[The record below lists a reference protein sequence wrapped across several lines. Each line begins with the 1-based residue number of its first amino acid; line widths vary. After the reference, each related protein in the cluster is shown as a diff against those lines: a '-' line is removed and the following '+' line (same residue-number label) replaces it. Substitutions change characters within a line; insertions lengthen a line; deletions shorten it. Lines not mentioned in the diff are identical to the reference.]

1 MTKIKLSALACAILV
16 GGGQLVAEDS
26 NNIIDLENDQIVNIN
41 NETKMIDGIVQDII
55 INVDDNGELISGALA
70 FDFAN
75 ISIKNNSNAIFYK
88 DPYIDHSYLHI
99 INNSTAVFNDA
110 LDYTLKIRYGDS
122 SWPVIEQDNDFS
134 GGSLWLDNSTLDIQ
148 GEAEFLDIDALIN
161 HGSTAT
167 IDNLNDT
174 GSNIYVVNNSNLEI
188 NNKAEFD
195 EGTHLIVKNNSNAK
209 IDNLN
214 ADYGSK
220 IYVVNNSELEIDENA
235 KFHNETHLIIED
247 NSNTTIDN
255 LTGYNSKVY
264 VVNGSELEINKNAEF
279 YYDGTYLTI
288 KDDSNATING
298 ALTVKDSGTIEF
310 VDGEFVVNDGG
321 TKIDKSN
328 LDVSGKAD
336 FYNSDTEL
344 NNSSNANFK
353 DKLTLIDSAMLLK
366 NSSSLNVGGVAD
378 FEDSALVVQ
387 NGSKV
392 LFGNNFTM
400 KNGRAEKSIII
411 LDNGSE
417 INIKGDFE
425 NHGIIYYGAS
435 ADNASKITVEGKATL
450 MGTTEIG
457 IYATSGDI
465 SNLNQVVFLESKEEI
480 ENQATNEN
488 IYAMYFDPDN
498 EEANEEGLVK
508 YDQNIIDAVL
518 NLSEDS
524 KKLLAQIS
532 MSDDMKNKPINEKID
547 FITESA
553 QTAGVNLTAQD
564 LDIITSLFTIEDA
577 KGNGIIATE
586 VIKLAAQAA
595 QGNQEAAQ
603 TISKTIS
610 KTVQSIQK
618 NSQDSITATS
628 NLINTFNLATK
639 NEVGKRIS
647 NVTTRSNVSQL
658 ANFIESLEGQKFAD
672 ASSGVLLSMM
682 ADEMAAYQNSFY
694 LNALGAKGDFKDGT
708 NPKIYGAILG
718 YDRMIDDLLIGGY
731 FSYTNSQTENIELDS
746 NIYELGLYSR
756 YFLDNNEFDFNIAG
770 GYGKNDLS
778 YTQNIFGGIN
788 KILQSNFN
796 SSYIALGLDYGYRFA
811 INDNASIK
819 PYIGADYLY
828 SKTQNYTLKD
838 QTGADFQK
846 VQSNTVK
853 NLKAN
858 LGLEMVKNFDEISI
872 YADAKIKRDLINDEG
887 FTRSSFAGSSAGF
900 NIKGD
905 DKKHTNFAIDTG
917 IVYNATKN
925 LSINL
930 NLGADVNS
938 DDKIY
943 STSFGAAYKF

>member
-1 MTKIKLSALACAILV
+1 MCDSCW
-16 GGGQLVAEDS
+16 GGQQLVAEDS
-26 NNIIDLENDQIVNIN
+26 NNTIDLGNYSYYQPVDIN
-41 NETKMIDGIVQDII
+41 QETKTITGDATDAS
-55 INVDDNGELISGALA
+55 INVDNNGELISGVPIFVGA
-70 FDFAN
+70 DIN
-75 ISIKNNSNAIFYK
+75 IKNNSNATFENEV
-88 DPYIDHSYLHI
+88 YIENPNFHI
-99 INNSTAVFNDA
+99 NDSTAVFNEK
-110 LDYTLKIRYGDS
+110 LEIRDS
-122 SWPVIEQDNDFS
+122 VDLWPVIEKDNDFS
-134 GGSLWLDNSTLDIQ
+134 GGNLSLYNSTLDIE
-148 GEAEFLDIDALIN
+148 GEAIFYFIDALIN
-161 HGSTAT
+161 DGSTAT
-167 IDNLNDT
+167 IDDLLDF
-174 GSNIYVVNNSNLEI
+174 E
-188 NNKAEFD
+188 
-195 EGTHLIVKNNSNAK
+195 
-209 IDNLN
+209 
-214 ADYGSK
+214 SK
-220 IYVVNNSELEIDENA
+220 IYVVNDS
-235 KFHNETHLIIED
+235 T
-247 NSNTTIDN
+247 
-255 LTGYNSKVY
+255 
-264 VVNGSELEINKNAEF
+264 LEINKNAF
-279 YYDGTYLTI
+279 FDIGTHLVV
-288 KDDSNATING
+288 KDDSNTTING
-298 ALTVKDSGTIEF
+298 TLSVTDSGTIEF
-310 VDGEFVVNDGG
+310 INGEFVVNDGG
-321 TKIDKSN
+321 IKIDKSN
-328 LDVSGKAD
+328 LNVEGEVD
-336 FYNSDTEL
+336 FANSDTEL
-344 NNSSNANFK
+344 NNSSIANFK
-353 DKLTLIDSAMLLK
+353 DKLTLFDSAMLLK
-366 NSSSLNVGGVAD
+366 NGSSLSVGGVAD
-378 FEDSALVVQ
+378 FTDSALVVQ

-392 LFGNNFTM
+392 MFNDSFTM
-400 KNGRAEKSIII
+400 KNEYEKSIII

-417 INIKGDFE
+417 INVKGDFE
-425 NHGIIYYGAS
+425 NHGVIYYGAS
-435 ADNASKITVEGKATL
+435 ADNAPKITVEGKTTL

-465 SNLNQVVFLESKEEI
+465 SNLNQAVFLESKGAI
-480 ENQATNEN
+480 ENQATDEN

-498 EEANEEGLVK
+498 EDANEEGLVK
-508 YDQNIIDAVL
+508 YDQNIIDATL
-518 NLSEDS
+518 NLSEDG
-524 KKLLAQIS
+524 KKLLVQIL
-532 MSDDMKNKPINEKID
+532 MSDDMKNKLINEKID
-547 FITESA
+547 FIAKST
-553 QTAGVNLTAQD
+553 QTAGINLTAQD

-577 KGNGIIATE
+577 KGNGVIATE
-586 VIKLAAQAA
+586 GIKLAEQAK

-603 TISKTIS
+603 IISKTA
-610 KTVQSIQK
+610 QSIQQ
-618 NSQDSITATS
+618 NSQDSINATS

-647 NVTTRSNVSQL
+647 NVTTRSNASQL

-746 NIYELGLYSR
+746 DIYELGLYSR
-756 YFLDNNEFDFNIAG
+756 YFLDNNEFGFNIAG

-778 YTQNIFGGIN
+778 YTQNIFGIN

-838 QTGADFQK
+838 ETGKDFQE

-900 NIKGD
+900 NIKGN

>member
-16 GGGQLVAEDS
+16 GGGQQLVAEDS
-26 NNIIDLENDQIVNIN
+26 NNTIDLGNYSYYQPVDIN
-41 NETKMIDGIVQDII
+41 QETKTITGDATDAS
-55 INVDDNGELISGALA
+55 INVENNGELISEVLNFVDAKI
-70 FDFAN
+70 N
-75 ISIKNNSNAIFYK
+75 IKNNSNAIFESEASEV
-88 DPYIDHSYLHI
+88 YIEHPYLHI
-99 INNSTAVFNDA
+99 INNSTAVFNEK
-110 LDYTLKIRYGDS
+110 LEIRGDS
-122 SWPVIEQDNDFS
+122 FPVIEQDNDFS
-134 GGSLWLDNSTLDIQ
+134 GGALSLDINS
-148 GEAEFLDIDALIN
+148 ALDIKGSATFIEIDALIN
-161 HGSTAT
+161 NGSTAT
-167 IDNLNDT
+167 IDNL
-174 GSNIYVVNNSNLEI
+174 
-188 NNKAEFD
+188 
-195 EGTHLIVKNNSNAK
+195 
-209 IDNLN
+209 DN
-214 ADYGSK
+214 YGSK
-220 IYVVNNSELEIDENA
+220 IYVVND
-235 KFHNETHLIIED
+235 
-247 NSNTTIDN
+247 
-255 LTGYNSKVY
+255 SK
-264 VVNGSELEINKNAEF
+264 LEINKDALFET
-279 YYDGTYLTI
+279 GAHLI
-288 KDDSNATING
+288 VKDDSNTTING
-298 ALTVKDSGTIEF
+298 ALTVVNSGTIEF
-310 VDGEFVVNDGG
+310 INGEFVVNDGG
-321 TKIDKSN
+321 IKIDKSN
-328 LDVSGKAD
+328 LDVEGEVY
-336 FYNSDTEL
+336 FGNSDTEL
-344 NNSSNANFK
+344 NNSSIANFK
-353 DKLTLIDSAMLLK
+353 DKLTLFDSAMLLK
-366 NSSSLNVGGVAD
+366 NSSRLEVGGVAD

-392 LFGNNFTM
+392 MFGNNFTM
-400 KNGRAEKSIII
+400 KNNENGTEKSIII

-417 INIKGDFE
+417 INVKGDFE
-425 NHGIIYYGAS
+425 NHGVIYYGAS
-435 ADNASKITVEGKATL
+435 ADNAPKITVEGKATL

-465 SNLNQVVFLESKEEI
+465 SNLTQAVFLESKGAI
-480 ENQATNEN
+480 ENQATDEN

-498 EEANEEGLVK
+498 EDANAEGLVK
-508 YDQNIIDAVL
+508 YDQNIIDATL
-518 NLSEDS
+518 NLSEDG
-524 KKLLAQIS
+524 KKLLVQIL
-532 MSDDMKNKPINEKID
+532 MSDDMKNKLINEKID
-547 FITESA
+547 FIAKST
-553 QTAGVNLTAQD
+553 QTAGINLTAQD

-577 KGNGIIATE
+577 KGNGAVATE
-586 VIKLAAQAA
+586 VIKLAEQAK

-603 TISKTIS
+603 IISKTA
-610 KTVQSIQK
+610 QSIQK

-647 NVTTRSNVSQL
+647 NVTTRSNASQL

-746 NIYELGLYSR
+746 DIYELGIYSR

-778 YTQNIFGGIN
+778 YTQNIFGIN

-838 QTGADFQK
+838 ETGADFQE

-900 NIKGD
+900 NIKGN

-917 IVYNATKN
+917 IAYNATKN

>member
-1 MTKIKLSALACAILV
+1 MRFLL
-16 GGGQLVAEDS
+16 GGGQQLVAEDLS
-26 NNIIDLENDQIVNIN
+26 NIIDLENYYGQSIDIN
-41 NETKMIDGIVQDII
+41 QETKTITGDVTDAI
-55 INVDDNGELISGALA
+55 INVDNNGELISKVSSFFGKTYI
-70 FDFAN
+70 N
-75 ISIKNNSNAIFYK
+75 IKNDSNATFTNTNEVYNEV
-88 DPYIDHSYLHI
+88 YIENPNFHI
-99 INNSTAVFNDA
+99 NDSTAVFNESLLIVD
-110 LDYTLKIRYGDS
+110 DS
-122 SWPVIEQDNDFS
+122 DFTQPVIEKDNDFS
-134 GGSLWLDNSTLDIQ
+134 GGGLSLDNSTLNIKK
-148 GEAEFLDIDALIN
+148 EAEFLYIDVLIN

-167 IDNLNDT
+167 ID
-174 GSNIYVVNNSNLEI
+174 E
-188 NNKAEFD
+188 
-195 EGTHLIVKNNSNAK
+195 LIGY
-209 IDNLN
+209 D
-214 ADYGSK
+214 SK
-220 IYVVNNSELEIDENA
+220 IYVVNDSKLEINKDAEFDYESKIYVVNDSKLEINNA
-235 KFHNETHLIIED
+235 AFNIETHLIVKD
-247 NSNTTIDN
+247 N
-255 LTGYNSKVY
+255 
-264 VVNGSELEINKNAEF
+264 
-279 YYDGTYLTI
+279 
-288 KDDSNATING
+288 SNATING
-298 ALTVKDSGTIEF
+298 ALTVNRSDTI
-310 VDGEFVVNDGG
+310 
-321 TKIDKSN
+321 KIDKSN
-328 LDVSGKAD
+328 
-336 FYNSDTEL
+336 
-344 NNSSNANFK
+344 
-353 DKLTLIDSAMLLK
+353 
-366 NSSSLNVGGVAD
+366 LNVGGVAD
-378 FEDSALVVQ
+378 FTDSALVVQ

-392 LFGNNFTM
+392 LFLNNFTM
-400 KNGRAEKSIII
+400 RNGSRAKKSIII

-425 NHGIIYYGAS
+425 NHGVIYYGAS
-435 ADNASKITVEGKATL
+435 ADNAPKITVDGKATL

-457 IYATSGDI
+457 VYATSGDI
-465 SNLNQVVFLESKEEI
+465 SNLNQAVFLESKEAI
-480 ENQATNEN
+480 ENKATNDN

-498 EEANEEGLVK
+498 EDANEEGLVK

-553 QTAGVNLTAQD
+553 QTADVNLTAQD

-577 KGNGIIATE
+577 KGNGLLATE

-603 TISKTIS
+603 IISKTA
-610 KTVQSIQK
+610 QSIQQ

-746 NIYELGLYSR
+746 DIYELGLYSR

-778 YTQNIFGGIN
+778 YTQNIFGIN

-838 QTGADFQK
+838 ETGVDFQK

-900 NIKGD
+900 NIKGN

-917 IVYNATKN
+917 IAYNATKN

>member
-1 MTKIKLSALACAILV
+1 MCDSCW
-16 GGGQLVAEDS
+16 GGQQLVAEDL
-26 NNIIDLENDQIVNIN
+26 NGIPVIDLEFSRYTGYLQSVDIN
-41 NETKMIDGIVQDII
+41 NEKII
-55 INVDDNGELISGALA
+55 ITGTHTDANINVDNNGELRSWVST
-70 FDFAN
+70 FQFAD
-75 ISIKNNSNAIFYK
+75 ISIKNNSNAIFYR
-88 DPYIDHSYLHI
+88 DSLISWSYLHI
-99 INNSTAVFNDA
+99 IHNSTAVFNN
-110 LDYTLKIRYGDS
+110 TLTIELGDS

-134 GGSLWLDNSTLDIQ
+134 GGSLWLDNSTLDIK
-148 GEAEFLDIDALIN
+148 GEAEFYYTDALIN
-161 HGSTAT
+161 HGST
-167 IDNLNDT
+167 
-174 GSNIYVVNNSNLEI
+174 V
-188 NNKAEFD
+188 
-195 EGTHLIVKNNSNAK
+195 K
-209 IDNLN
+209 IDNLD
-214 ADYGSK
+214 DYGSK
-220 IYVVNNSELEIDENA
+220 IYVVND
-235 KFHNETHLIIED
+235 
-247 NSNTTIDN
+247 
-255 LTGYNSKVY
+255 SK
-264 VVNGSELEINKNAEF
+264 LEINNNADF
-279 YYDGTYLTI
+279 YNGTHLVV

-298 ALTVKDSGTIEF
+298 VLSVKDSGTIEF
-310 VDGEFVVNDGG
+310 VNGEFVVNDGG

-328 LDVSGKAD
+328 LNVEGEAN

-353 DKLTLIDSAMLLK
+353 DKLTLLDSAMLLK
-366 NSSSLNVGGVAD
+366 NGSSLSVGGVAD
-378 FEDSALVVQ
+378 FENSALVVQ

-392 LFGNNFTM
+392 LFNDKFTM
-400 KNGRAEKSIII
+400 KNGVEKSIII
-411 LDNGSE
+411 LDNGSA
-417 INIKGDFE
+417 INVEGDFE
-425 NHGIIYYGAS
+425 NHGVIYYGAS
-435 ADNASKITVEGKATL
+435 ADSAPKITVEGKTTL
-450 MGTTEIG
+450 IGTTEIG
-457 IYATSGDI
+457 IYATSG
-465 SNLNQVVFLESKEEI
+465 LNQAVFLESKGEI
-480 ENQATNEN
+480 ENQATDEN

-498 EEANEEGLVK
+498 EDANEEGLVK
-508 YDQNIIDAVL
+508 YDQNIIDATL

-524 KKLLAQIS
+524 KKLLVQIS
-532 MSDDMKNKPINEKID
+532 MSDDMKNKLINEKID
-547 FITESA
+547 FVTKSA
-553 QTAGVNLTAQD
+553 QTAGVNLTDQD
-564 LDIITSLFTIEDA
+564 LDIITSLFAMEDA
-577 KGNGIIATE
+577 KGNGAIATE
-586 VIKLAAQAA
+586 GMKLAVQAT

-603 TISKTIS
+603 IISKTA
-610 KTVQSIQK
+610 QSIQK
-618 NSQDSITATS
+618 NSQDSINATS

-647 NVTTRSNVSQL
+647 NVTTRSNASQL

-672 ASSGVLLSMM
+672 VSNGVLLSMM

-731 FSYTNSQTENIELDS
+731 FSYTNSETENIELDS
-746 NIYELGLYSR
+746 DIYELGLYSR
-756 YFLDNNEFDFNIAG
+756 YFLDNNEFSFNIAG

-778 YTQNIFGGIN
+778 YTQNIFGTN
-788 KILQSNFN
+788 KILQSNFD

-811 INDNASIK
+811 INDNANIK

-838 QTGADFQK
+838 ETGADFQE

-853 NLKAN
+853 NLKAK

-887 FTRSSFAGSSAGF
+887 ITRSSFAGSSAGF
-900 NIKGD
+900 NIKGN

>member
-1 MTKIKLSALACAILV
+1 MVKIKLSALACAILV
-16 GGGQLVAEDS
+16 GGGQLVAEDV
-26 NNIIDLENDQIVNIN
+26 NDIDLGNYSYYQPVDIN
-41 NETKMIDGIVQDII
+41 QETKTIIGDATDVI
-55 INVDDNGELISGALA
+55 INVDNNGELISRVPIFVGAGI
-70 FDFAN
+70 N
-75 ISIKNNSNAIFYK
+75 ITNNSNAIFESEVSEV
-88 DPYIDHSYLHI
+88 YIEHPYLHI
-99 INNSTAVFNDA
+99 INNSTAVFNEN
-110 LDYTLKIRYGDS
+110 LEIRGDS
-122 SWPVIEQDNDFS
+122 SPVIEQDNDFR
-134 GGSLWLDNSTLDIQ
+134 GGSLSLDNNSTLDIK
-148 GEAEFLDIDALIN
+148 GEAEFILTDALIN
-161 HGSTAT
+161 HGSTA
-167 IDNLNDT
+167 
-174 GSNIYVVNNSNLEI
+174 
-188 NNKAEFD
+188 
-195 EGTHLIVKNNSNAK
+195 K
-209 IDNLN
+209 IDNLV
-214 ADYGSK
+214 DYGSK
-220 IYVVNNSELEIDENA
+220 IYVVND
-235 KFHNETHLIIED
+235 
-247 NSNTTIDN
+247 
-255 LTGYNSKVY
+255 SK
-264 VVNGSELEINKNAEF
+264 LEINKNAEF
-279 YYDGTYLTI
+279 YDGTHLI
-288 KDDSNATING
+288 VKDDSNATING
-298 ALTVKDSGTIEF
+298 ALAVYNSGTIEF

-321 TKIDKSN
+321 IKIAQSN
-328 LDVSGKAD
+328 LNVEGEAT
-336 FYNSDTEL
+336 FGNSDTEL
-344 NNSSNANFK
+344 NNSSIANFK

-366 NSSSLNVGGVAD
+366 NGSTLDVGGVAD

-392 LFGNNFTM
+392 VFGNNFTM
-400 KNGRAEKSIII
+400 KNGEVEKSIII

-425 NHGIIYYGAS
+425 NHGVIYYGAS
-435 ADNASKITVEGKATL
+435 ADSAPKITVEGKTTL
-450 MGTTEIG
+450 KDTTEIG

-465 SNLNQVVFLESKEEI
+465 SNLTQAVFLESKGAI
-480 ENQATNEN
+480 ENKVADEN

-498 EEANEEGLVK
+498 EDANEEGLVK
-508 YDQNIIDAVL
+508 YDQNIIDAAL
-518 NLSEDS
+518 KLSKDG
-524 KKLLAQIS
+524 KKLLVQIL
-532 MSDDMKNKPINEKID
+532 MSDDIKNKLINEKID
-547 FITESA
+547 FIAKST

-577 KGNGIIATE
+577 KGNGLVATE
-586 VIKLAAQAA
+586 GTKLAAQAS

-603 TISKTIS
+603 IISKTA
-610 KTVQSIQK
+610 QSIQK
-618 NSQDSITATS
+618 NSQDSINATS

-647 NVTTRSNVSQL
+647 NVTTRSNASQL

-672 ASSGVLLSMM
+672 ASNGVLLSMM

-731 FSYTNSQTENIELDS
+731 FSYTNSETENIELDS
-746 NIYELGLYSR
+746 DIYELGLYSR
-756 YFLDNNEFDFNIAG
+756 YFLDNNEFSFNIAG

-778 YTQNIFGGIN
+778 YTQNIFGIN

-811 INDNASIK
+811 INDNANIK

-838 QTGADFQK
+838 ETGADFQNM
-846 VQSNTVK
+846 QSNTVK

-858 LGLEMVKNFDEISI
+858 LGLEMVKSFDEISI

-887 FTRSSFAGSSAGF
+887 ITRSSFAGSSAGF
-900 NIKGD
+900 NIKGN

>member
-1 MTKIKLSALACAILV
+1 MRFLL
-16 GGGQLVAEDS
+16 GGQQLVAEDL
-26 NNIIDLENDQIVNIN
+26 NGIPVIDLEFSRYTGYLQSVDIN
-41 NETKMIDGIVQDII
+41 NEKII
-55 INVDDNGELISGALA
+55 ITGTHTDANINVDNNGELRSWVST
-70 FDFAN
+70 FQFAD
-75 ISIKNNSNAIFYK
+75 ISIKNNSNAIFYR
-88 DPYIDHSYLHI
+88 DSLISWSYLHI
-99 INNSTAVFNDA
+99 IHNSTAVFNN
-110 LDYTLKIRYGDS
+110 TLTIELGDS

-134 GGSLWLDNSTLDIQ
+134 GGSLWLDNSTLDIK
-148 GEAEFLDIDALIN
+148 GEAEFYYTDALIN
-161 HGSTAT
+161 HGST
-167 IDNLNDT
+167 
-174 GSNIYVVNNSNLEI
+174 V
-188 NNKAEFD
+188 
-195 EGTHLIVKNNSNAK
+195 K
-209 IDNLN
+209 IDNLD
-214 ADYGSK
+214 DYGSK
-220 IYVVNNSELEIDENA
+220 IYVVND
-235 KFHNETHLIIED
+235 
-247 NSNTTIDN
+247 
-255 LTGYNSKVY
+255 SK
-264 VVNGSELEINKNAEF
+264 LEINNNADF
-279 YYDGTYLTI
+279 YNGTHLVV

-298 ALTVKDSGTIEF
+298 VLSVKDSGTIEF
-310 VDGEFVVNDGG
+310 VNGEFVVNDGG

-328 LDVSGKAD
+328 LNVEGEAN

-353 DKLTLIDSAMLLK
+353 DKLTLLDSAMLLK
-366 NSSSLNVGGVAD
+366 NGSSLSVGGVAD
-378 FEDSALVVQ
+378 FENSALVVQ

-392 LFGNNFTM
+392 LFNDKFTM
-400 KNGRAEKSIII
+400 KNGVEKSIII
-411 LDNGSE
+411 LDNGSA
-417 INIKGDFE
+417 INVEGDFE
-425 NHGIIYYGAS
+425 NHGVIYYGAS
-435 ADNASKITVEGKATL
+435 ADSAPKITVEGKTTL
-450 MGTTEIG
+450 IGTTEIG
-457 IYATSGDI
+457 IYATSG
-465 SNLNQVVFLESKEEI
+465 LNQAVFLESKGEI
-480 ENQATNEN
+480 ENQATDEN

-498 EEANEEGLVK
+498 EDANEEGLVK
-508 YDQNIIDAVL
+508 YDQNIIDATL

-524 KKLLAQIS
+524 KKLLVQIS
-532 MSDDMKNKPINEKID
+532 MSDDMKNKLINEKID
-547 FITESA
+547 FVTKSA
-553 QTAGVNLTAQD
+553 QTAGVNLTDQD
-564 LDIITSLFTIEDA
+564 LDIITSLFAMEDA
-577 KGNGIIATE
+577 KGNGAIATE
-586 VIKLAAQAA
+586 GMKLAVQAT

-603 TISKTIS
+603 IISKTA
-610 KTVQSIQK
+610 QSIQK
-618 NSQDSITATS
+618 NSQDSINATS

-647 NVTTRSNVSQL
+647 NVTTRSNASQL

-672 ASSGVLLSMM
+672 VSNGVLLSMM

-731 FSYTNSQTENIELDS
+731 FSYTNSETENIELDS
-746 NIYELGLYSR
+746 DIYELGLYSR
-756 YFLDNNEFDFNIAG
+756 YFLDNNEFSFNIAG

-778 YTQNIFGGIN
+778 YTQNIFGTN
-788 KILQSNFN
+788 KILQSNFD

-811 INDNASIK
+811 INDNANIK

-838 QTGADFQK
+838 ETGADFQE

-853 NLKAN
+853 NLKAK

-887 FTRSSFAGSSAGF
+887 ITRSSFAGSSAGF
-900 NIKGD
+900 NIKGN

>member
-1 MTKIKLSALACAILV
+1 MCDSCW
-16 GGGQLVAEDS
+16 GGQLVAEDL
-26 NNIIDLENDQIVNIN
+26 NDIINLENYLYTGYSVDINEDTKTITGASTDASIRVNN
-41 NETKMIDGIVQDII
+41 
-55 INVDDNGELISGALA
+55 NGELISEVPIFVGA
-70 FDFAN
+70 D
-75 ISIKNNSNAIFYK
+75 ISIKNNSNATFENEV
-88 DPYIDHSYLHI
+88 YIENPNFHI
-99 INNSTAVFNDA
+99 NDSTAVFNEK
-110 LDYTLKIRYGDS
+110 LEIRDS
-122 SWPVIEQDNDFS
+122 VDLWPVIEKDNDFS
-134 GGSLWLDNSTLDIQ
+134 GGNLSLYNSTLDIE
-148 GEAEFLDIDALIN
+148 GEAIFYFIDALIN
-161 HGSTAT
+161 DGSTAT
-167 IDNLNDT
+167 IDDLLDF
-174 GSNIYVVNNSNLEI
+174 E
-188 NNKAEFD
+188 
-195 EGTHLIVKNNSNAK
+195 
-209 IDNLN
+209 
-214 ADYGSK
+214 SK
-220 IYVVNNSELEIDENA
+220 IYVVNDS
-235 KFHNETHLIIED
+235 T
-247 NSNTTIDN
+247 
-255 LTGYNSKVY
+255 
-264 VVNGSELEINKNAEF
+264 LEINKNAF
-279 YYDGTYLTI
+279 FDIGTHLVV

-298 ALTVKDSGTIEF
+298 ALSVTNSGTIEF
-310 VDGEFVVNDGG
+310 INGEFVVNDGG
-321 TKIDKSN
+321 IKIDKSN
-328 LDVSGKAD
+328 LDVVGEAN
-336 FYNSDTEL
+336 FNNSDTEL
-344 NNSSNANFK
+344 NNSSIVNFK
-353 DKLTLIDSAMLLK
+353 DKLNLFDSAMLLK
-366 NSSSLNVGGVAD
+366 NGSTLDVGGVAD

-392 LFGNNFTM
+392 LFNDKFTM
-400 KNGRAEKSIII
+400 KNGVEKSVII
-411 LDNGSE
+411 LDNGSA
-417 INIKGDFE
+417 INVKGDFE
-425 NHGIIYYGAS
+425 NHGVIYYGAS
-435 ADNASKITVEGKATL
+435 ADNAPKITVEGKATL

-457 IYATSGDI
+457 VYATSGDI
-465 SNLNQVVFLESKEEI
+465 SNLNQAVFLESKEEI
-480 ENQATNEN
+480 ENQATDEN

-498 EEANEEGLVK
+498 QDANEEGLVK
-508 YDQNIIDAVL
+508 YDQNIIDATL

-524 KKLLAQIS
+524 KKLLVQIL
-532 MSDDMKNKPINEKID
+532 MSDDMKNKLINEKID
-547 FITESA
+547 FITKST
-553 QTAGVNLTAQD
+553 QTAGINLTAQD

-577 KGNGIIATE
+577 KGNGVIATE
-586 VIKLAAQAA
+586 GIKLAAQAS

-603 TISKTIS
+603 IISKTA
-610 KTVQSIQK
+610 QSIQK
-618 NSQDSITATS
+618 NSQDSINATS

-639 NEVGKRIS
+639 NEVGKRIT
-647 NVTTRSNVSQL
+647 NVTTRSNASQL

-756 YFLDNNEFDFNIAG
+756 YFLDNNEFGFNIAG

-778 YTQNIFGGIN
+778 YTQNIFGIN

-838 QTGADFQK
+838 ETGADFQE

-900 NIKGD
+900 NIKGN

>member
-16 GGGQLVAEDS
+16 GGQQLVAEDLP
-26 NNIIDLENDQIVNIN
+26 IIDLRGSVWHHSVDINKETKIITGNPWESSINVDNNGKLISRVLEFRGPTDININ
-41 NETKMIDGIVQDII
+41 NSK
-55 INVDDNGELISGALA
+55 
-70 FDFAN
+70 
-75 ISIKNNSNAIFYK
+75 AIFENGIAIRN
-88 DPYIDHSYLHI
+88 PHLHI
-99 INNSTAVFNDA
+99 INNSTVDFNE
-110 LDYTLKIRYGDS
+110 TLKIWDGDGL
-122 SWPVIEQDNDFS
+122 WPVIEKDNDFS
-134 GGSLWLDNSTLDIQ
+134 GGNLSLNNSTLDIKK
-148 GEAEFLDIDALIN
+148 EAEFDRIDVLIN
-161 HGSTAT
+161 GSTAK
-167 IDNLNDT
+167 IDNLRGYD
-174 GSNIYVVNNSNLEI
+174 SKIYVVNDSELKI
-188 NNKAEFD
+188 NKDASFGN
-195 EGTHLIVKNNSNAK
+195 GTHLIVK
-209 IDNLN
+209 D
-214 ADYGSK
+214 D
-220 IYVVNNSELEIDENA
+220 
-235 KFHNETHLIIED
+235 
-247 NSNTTIDN
+247 SNTTINGN
-255 LTGYNSKVY
+255 LAV
-264 VVNGSELEINKNAEF
+264 L
-279 YYDGTYLTI
+279 
-288 KDDSNATING
+288 
-298 ALTVKDSGTIEF
+298 DSGTIEF
-310 VDGEFVVNDGG
+310 VNGEYVVNNGG
-321 TKIDKSN
+321 IKIDKSN
-328 LDVSGKAD
+328 LNVEGEAN
-336 FYNSDTEL
+336 FINSDTEL
-344 NNSSNANFK
+344 NNSSNANFT
-353 DKLTLIDSAMLLK
+353 DKLALFDSAMLLK

-392 LFGNNFTM
+392 MFGNNFTM
-400 KNGRAEKSIII
+400 KNGEAEKSIII

-425 NHGIIYYGAS
+425 NHGVIYYGAS
-435 ADNASKITVEGKATL
+435 ADSAPKITVEGKTTL
-450 MGTTEIG
+450 KDTTEIG

-465 SNLNQVVFLESKEEI
+465 SNLNQAVFLESKEAI
-480 ENQATNEN
+480 ENEATDEN

-498 EEANEEGLVK
+498 EDANEEGLVK

-518 NLSEDS
+518 NLSKDG

-547 FITESA
+547 FIAKST
-553 QTAGVNLTAQD
+553 QTAGINLTAQD

-577 KGNGIIATE
+577 KGNGAIATE
-586 VIKLAAQAA
+586 GIKLANQAK

-603 TISKTIS
+603 IISKTA
-610 KTVQSIQK
+610 QSIQK
-618 NSQDSITATS
+618 NSQDSINATS

-647 NVTTRSNVSQL
+647 NVTTRSNASQL

-672 ASSGVLLSMM
+672 VSNGVLLSMM

-746 NIYELGLYSR
+746 DIYELGLYSR
-756 YFLDNNEFDFNIAG
+756 YFLDNNEFSFNIAG

-778 YTQNIFGGIN
+778 YTQNIFGTD

-811 INDNASIK
+811 INDNANIK

-838 QTGADFQK
+838 ETGTDFQNM
-846 VQSNTVK
+846 QSNTVK
-853 NLKAN
+853 NLKAK

-887 FTRSSFAGSSAGF
+887 ITRSSFAGSSAGF
-900 NIKGD
+900 NIKGN

>member
-1 MTKIKLSALACAILV
+1 MCDSCW
-16 GGGQLVAEDS
+16 GGQQLVAEDV
-26 NNIIDLENDQIVNIN
+26 NNIIDLGNYFWGQSVDIN
-41 NETKMIDGIVQDII
+41 EETKTITGTAAPGVI
-55 INVDDNGELISGALA
+55 INVDNNGELISEVPLTFSQTGI
-70 FDFAN
+70 N
-75 ISIKNNSNAIFYK
+75 IK
-88 DPYIDHSYLHI
+88 
-99 INNSTAVFNDA
+99 NNSTAVFNEKLEISDGRG
-110 LDYTLKIRYGDS
+110 L
-122 SWPVIEQDNDFS
+122 WPIIEQDNDFS
-134 GGSLWLDNSTLDIQ
+134 GGVLSLVNSTLDIKK
-148 GEAEFLDIDALIN
+148 EAEFYYIGALIN
-161 HGSTAT
+161 GSTAK
-167 IDNLNDT
+167 IDNLVDD
-174 GSNIYVVNNSNLEI
+174 GSNIYVVN
-188 NNKAEFD
+188 K
-195 EGTHLIVKNNSNAK
+195 
-209 IDNLN
+209 
-214 ADYGSK
+214 
-220 IYVVNNSELEIDENA
+220 
-235 KFHNETHLIIED
+235 
-247 NSNTTIDN
+247 
-255 LTGYNSKVY
+255 
-264 VVNGSELEINKNAEF
+264 SELEINNNAEF
-279 YYDGTYLTI
+279 LGTHLLV
-288 KDDSNATING
+288 KDNSNATING
-298 ALTVKDSGTIEF
+298 ALSVKDSGTIEL
-310 VDGEFVVNDGG
+310 VDGEYVVNYGG
-321 TKIDKSN
+321 IKIDKSDLN
-328 LDVSGKAD
+328 VEGEVKFD
-336 FYNSDTEL
+336 NSDTEL
-344 NNSSNANFK
+344 YRSKANFA

-366 NSSSLNVGGVAD
+366 NGSTLDVGGVAD
-378 FEDSALVVQ
+378 FTDSALVVQ

-400 KNGRAEKSIII
+400 KNGVEKSIII

-417 INIKGDFE
+417 INVKGDFE
-425 NHGIIYYGAS
+425 NHGVIYYGAS
-435 ADNASKITVEGKATL
+435 ADSAPKITVDGKTTL

-465 SNLNQVVFLESKEEI
+465 SNLNQVVFLESKEAI
-480 ENQATNEN
+480 ENQATDEN

-498 EEANEEGLVK
+498 EDANEEGLVK
-508 YDQNIIDAVL
+508 YDQNIIDATL
-518 NLSEDS
+518 NLSEDG
-524 KKLLAQIS
+524 KKLLVQIL
-532 MSDDMKNKPINEKID
+532 MSGDMQNRPINEKID
-547 FITESA
+547 FIAKST

-577 KGNGIIATE
+577 KGNGAVATE
-586 VIKLAAQAA
+586 GIKLADQAK

-603 TISKTIS
+603 IISKTA
-610 KTVQSIQK
+610 QSIQK

-639 NEVGKRIS
+639 NEVGKRIT
-647 NVTTRSNVSQL
+647 NVTTRSNASQL

-672 ASSGVLLSMM
+672 ASSGVLISMM

-778 YTQNIFGGIN
+778 YTQNIFGIN

-838 QTGADFQK
+838 ETGADFQE

-858 LGLEMVKNFDEISI
+858 LGLEMVKSFDEISI

-900 NIKGD
+900 NIQGN

>member
-1 MTKIKLSALACAILV
+1 MCDSCW
-16 GGGQLVAEDS
+16 GGQQLVAEDS
-26 NNIIDLENDQIVNIN
+26 NNIIDLENYYGQSIDINQDTKTITGASTDASIRVNN
-41 NETKMIDGIVQDII
+41 
-55 INVDDNGELISGALA
+55 NGELISEVPIFVGA
-70 FDFAN
+70 D
-75 ISIKNNSNAIFYK
+75 ISIKNNSNATFENEV
-88 DPYIDHSYLHI
+88 YIENPNFHI
-99 INNSTAVFNDA
+99 NDSTAVFNEK
-110 LDYTLKIRYGDS
+110 LEIRDS
-122 SWPVIEQDNDFS
+122 VDLWPVIEKDNDFS
-134 GGSLWLDNSTLDIQ
+134 GGNLSLYNSTLDIE
-148 GEAEFLDIDALIN
+148 GEAIFYFIDALIN
-161 HGSTAT
+161 DGSTAT
-167 IDNLNDT
+167 IDDLLDF
-174 GSNIYVVNNSNLEI
+174 E
-188 NNKAEFD
+188 
-195 EGTHLIVKNNSNAK
+195 
-209 IDNLN
+209 
-214 ADYGSK
+214 SK
-220 IYVVNNSELEIDENA
+220 IYVVNDS
-235 KFHNETHLIIED
+235 T
-247 NSNTTIDN
+247 
-255 LTGYNSKVY
+255 
-264 VVNGSELEINKNAEF
+264 LEINKNAF
-279 YYDGTYLTI
+279 FDIGTHLVV

-298 ALTVKDSGTIEF
+298 ALSVTNSGTIEF
-310 VDGEFVVNDGG
+310 INGEFVVNDGG

-328 LDVSGKAD
+328 LDVAGEAT
-336 FYNSDTEL
+336 FGNSDTEL
-344 NNSSNANFK
+344 NNSSIVNFK

-366 NSSSLNVGGVAD
+366 NSSTLNVGGVAD

-392 LFGNNFTM
+392 MFNDKFTM
-400 KNGRAEKSIII
+400 KNGGVEKSVII
-411 LDNGSE
+411 LDNGSA
-417 INIKGDFE
+417 INVKGDFE
-425 NHGIIYYGAS
+425 NHGVIYYGAS
-435 ADNASKITVEGKATL
+435 SDNAPKITVDGKATL

-465 SNLNQVVFLESKEEI
+465 SNLNQAVFLESKEAI
-480 ENQATNEN
+480 ENKATDGN

-498 EEANEEGLVK
+498 QDANEEGLVK
-508 YDQNIIDAVL
+508 YDQNIIDATL
-518 NLSEDS
+518 NLSEDG
-524 KKLLAQIS
+524 KKLLVQIL
-532 MSDDMKNKPINEKID
+532 MSDDMKNKLINEKID
-547 FITESA
+547 FIAKST
-553 QTAGVNLTAQD
+553 QTAGINLTAQD

-577 KGNGIIATE
+577 KGNGLVATE

-603 TISKTIS
+603 IISKTA
-610 KTVQSIQK
+610 QSIQQ
-618 NSQDSITATS
+618 NSQDSINATS

-639 NEVGKRIS
+639 NEVGKRIT

-778 YTQNIFGGIN
+778 YTQNIFGIN

-838 QTGADFQK
+838 ETGKDFQK
-846 VQSNTVK
+846 IQSNTVK

-900 NIKGD
+900 NIQGN

>member
-1 MTKIKLSALACAILV
+1 MRFLLR
-16 GGGQLVAEDS
+16 GGGGQQLVAEDLS
-26 NNIIDLENDQIVNIN
+26 NIIDLENYYGQSIDIN
-41 NETKMIDGIVQDII
+41 QETKTITGDVTDAI
-55 INVDDNGELISGALA
+55 INVDNNGELISRVSS
-70 FDFAN
+70 FFRQTDIN
-75 ISIKNNSNAIFYK
+75 INSSKATFENRVLIENL
-88 DPYIDHSYLHI
+88 HLHI
-99 INNSTAVFNDA
+99 IDNSTAVFNESLLIVD
-110 LDYTLKIRYGDS
+110 DS
-122 SWPVIEQDNDFS
+122 DFTQPVIEKDNDFS
-134 GGSLWLDNSTLDIQ
+134 GGNLSLDNNSTLNIE
-148 GEAEFLDIDALIN
+148 GEAEFYAIDALIN

-167 IDNLNDT
+167 IDNLD
-174 GSNIYVVNNSNLEI
+174 
-188 NNKAEFD
+188 
-195 EGTHLIVKNNSNAK
+195 
-209 IDNLN
+209 
-214 ADYGSK
+214 DYESK
-220 IYVVNNSELEIDENA
+220 IYVVNDSKLEINENA
-235 KFHNETHLIIED
+235 YFGATHLIVKD
-247 NSNTTIDN
+247 NSNIII
-255 LTGYNSKVY
+255 
-264 VVNGSELEINKNAEF
+264 NGVLHAENAAIIGGEIF
-279 YYDGTYLTI
+279 VYDG
-288 KDDSNATING
+288 G
-298 ALTVKDSGTIEF
+298 IE
-310 VDGEFVVNDGG
+310 
-321 TKIDKSN
+321 IDKSN
-328 LDVSGKAD
+328 LNVAGEAC
-336 FYNSDTEL
+336 FYYYDIEL
-344 NNSSNANFK
+344 NNSSNATFK

-366 NSSSLNVGGVAD
+366 SGSRLEVLGVAD

-400 KNGRAEKSIII
+400 KNNEHGAKSVII

-417 INIKGDFE
+417 INVKGDFE
-425 NHGIIYYGAS
+425 NHGVIYYGAS
-435 ADNASKITVEGKATL
+435 ADSVPKITVDGKATL

-465 SNLNQVVFLESKEEI
+465 SNLNQAVFLESKEEI
-480 ENQATNEN
+480 ENKATDEN

-498 EEANEEGLVK
+498 EDANEEGLVK

-518 NLSEDS
+518 NLSKDG

-577 KGNGIIATE
+577 KGNGAVATE
-586 VIKLAAQAA
+586 GIKLADQAA
-595 QGNQEAAQ
+595 KGNQEAAQ
-603 TISKTIS
+603 IISKTA
-610 KTVQSIQK
+610 QSIQQ

-672 ASSGVLLSMM
+672 ASNGVLLSMM
-682 ADEMAAYQNSFY
+682 ADEMTAYQNSFY

-778 YTQNIFGGIN
+778 YTQNIFGIN

-838 QTGADFQK
+838 ETGVDFQK

-900 NIKGD
+900 NIKGN

>member
-1 MTKIKLSALACAILV
+1 MRVRFLL
-16 GGGQLVAEDS
+16 GGQQLVAEDL
-26 NNIIDLENDQIVNIN
+26 NGIPVIDLEFSRYTGYLQSVDIN
-41 NETKMIDGIVQDII
+41 NEKII
-55 INVDDNGELISGALA
+55 ITGTHTDANINVDNNGELRSWVST
-70 FDFAN
+70 FQFAD
-75 ISIKNNSNAIFYK
+75 ISIKNNSNAIFYR
-88 DPYIDHSYLHI
+88 DSLISWSYLHI
-99 INNSTAVFNDA
+99 IHNSTAVFNN
-110 LDYTLKIRYGDS
+110 TLTIELGDS

-134 GGSLWLDNSTLDIQ
+134 GGSLWLDNSTLDIK
-148 GEAEFLDIDALIN
+148 GEAEFYYTDALIN
-161 HGSTAT
+161 HGST
-167 IDNLNDT
+167 
-174 GSNIYVVNNSNLEI
+174 V
-188 NNKAEFD
+188 
-195 EGTHLIVKNNSNAK
+195 K
-209 IDNLN
+209 IDNLD
-214 ADYGSK
+214 DYGSK
-220 IYVVNNSELEIDENA
+220 IYVVND
-235 KFHNETHLIIED
+235 
-247 NSNTTIDN
+247 
-255 LTGYNSKVY
+255 SK
-264 VVNGSELEINKNAEF
+264 LEINNNADF
-279 YYDGTYLTI
+279 YNGTHLVV

-298 ALTVKDSGTIEF
+298 VLSVKDSGTIEF
-310 VDGEFVVNDGG
+310 VNGEFVVNDGG

-328 LDVSGKAD
+328 LNVEGEAN

-353 DKLTLIDSAMLLK
+353 DKLTLLDSAMLLK
-366 NSSSLNVGGVAD
+366 NGSSLSVGGVAD
-378 FEDSALVVQ
+378 FENSALVVQ

-392 LFGNNFTM
+392 LFNDKFTM
-400 KNGRAEKSIII
+400 KNGVEKSIII
-411 LDNGSE
+411 LDNGSA
-417 INIKGDFE
+417 INVEGDFE
-425 NHGIIYYGAS
+425 NHGVIYYGAS
-435 ADNASKITVEGKATL
+435 ADSAPKITVEGKTTL
-450 MGTTEIG
+450 IGTTEIG
-457 IYATSGDI
+457 IYATSG
-465 SNLNQVVFLESKEEI
+465 LNQAVFLESKGEI
-480 ENQATNEN
+480 ENQATDEN

-498 EEANEEGLVK
+498 EDANEEGLVK
-508 YDQNIIDAVL
+508 YDQNIIDATL

-524 KKLLAQIS
+524 KKLLVQIS
-532 MSDDMKNKPINEKID
+532 MSDDMKNKLINEKID
-547 FITESA
+547 FVTKSA
-553 QTAGVNLTAQD
+553 QTAGVNLTDQD
-564 LDIITSLFTIEDA
+564 LDIITSLFAMEDA
-577 KGNGIIATE
+577 KGNGAIATE
-586 VIKLAAQAA
+586 GMKLAVQAT

-603 TISKTIS
+603 IISKTA
-610 KTVQSIQK
+610 QSIQK
-618 NSQDSITATS
+618 NSQDSINATS

-647 NVTTRSNVSQL
+647 NVTTRSNASQL

-672 ASSGVLLSMM
+672 VSNGVLLSMM

-731 FSYTNSQTENIELDS
+731 FSYTNSETENIELDS
-746 NIYELGLYSR
+746 DIYELGLYSR
-756 YFLDNNEFDFNIAG
+756 YFLDNNEFSFNIAG

-778 YTQNIFGGIN
+778 YTQNIFGTN
-788 KILQSNFN
+788 KILQSNFD

-811 INDNASIK
+811 INDNANIK

-838 QTGADFQK
+838 ETGADFQE

-853 NLKAN
+853 NLKAK

-887 FTRSSFAGSSAGF
+887 ITRSSFAGSSAGF
-900 NIKGD
+900 NIKGN

>member
-1 MTKIKLSALACAILV
+1 MCDSCW
-16 GGGQLVAEDS
+16 GGQQLVAEDL
-26 NNIIDLENDQIVNIN
+26 NGIPVIDLKFSRYTGYLQSVDIN
-41 NETKMIDGIVQDII
+41 NEKII
-55 INVDDNGELISGALA
+55 ITGTHTDANINVDKNGELRSWVST
-70 FDFAN
+70 FQFAD
-75 ISIKNNSNAIFYK
+75 ISIKNNSNAIFYH
-88 DPYIDHSYLHI
+88 DPLISWSYLHI
-99 INNSTAVFNDA
+99 IHNSTAVFNN
-110 LDYTLKIRYGDS
+110 TLTIEHGDS

-134 GGSLWLDNSTLDIQ
+134 GGSLWLDNSTLDIK
-148 GEAEFLDIDALIN
+148 GEAEFYYTDALIN
-161 HGSTAT
+161 HGST
-167 IDNLNDT
+167 
-174 GSNIYVVNNSNLEI
+174 V
-188 NNKAEFD
+188 
-195 EGTHLIVKNNSNAK
+195 K
-209 IDNLN
+209 IDNLV
-214 ADYGSK
+214 DYGSK
-220 IYVVNNSELEIDENA
+220 IHVVNDS
-235 KFHNETHLIIED
+235 T
-247 NSNTTIDN
+247 
-255 LTGYNSKVY
+255 
-264 VVNGSELEINKNAEF
+264 LEINKNAF
-279 YYDGTYLTI
+279 FDIGTHLVV
-288 KDDSNATING
+288 KDNSNITING

-310 VDGEFVVNDGG
+310 VDGEYVVNYGG

-328 LDVSGKAD
+328 LNVEGEVKFD
-336 FYNSDTEL
+336 NSDTEL
-344 NNSSNANFK
+344 NNSSNANFE

-366 NSSSLNVGGVAD
+366 SGSRLEVLGVAD

-392 LFGNNFTM
+392 TFNDKFTM
-400 KNGRAEKSIII
+400 KNGGAEKSIII

-425 NHGIIYYGAS
+425 NHGVIYYGAS
-435 ADNASKITVEGKATL
+435 ADNAPKITVDGKATL
-450 MGTTEIG
+450 KDTTEIG

-465 SNLNQVVFLESKEEI
+465 SNLNQAVFLESKGAI
-480 ENQATNEN
+480 ENQATDEN
-488 IYAMYFDPDN
+488 IYAMYFDPNN
-498 EEANEEGLVK
+498 EDANEEGLVK

-518 NLSEDS
+518 NLSKDS

-553 QTAGVNLTAQD
+553 QTVGVNLTAQD

-586 VIKLAAQAA
+586 GIKLAEQAK

-603 TISKTIS
+603 IISKTA
-610 KTVQSIQK
+610 QSIQK

-838 QTGADFQK
+838 QTGTDFQE

-887 FTRSSFAGSSAGF
+887 LTRSSFAGSSAGF
-900 NIKGD
+900 NIKGN

>member
-1 MTKIKLSALACAILV
+1 MDTGHLQSV
-16 GGGQLVAEDS
+16 D
-26 NNIIDLENDQIVNIN
+26 IN
-41 NETKMIDGIVQDII
+41 SEEKWIMGNATDAS
-55 INVDDNGELISGALA
+55 INVDNNGKLISYV
-70 FDFAN
+70 
-75 ISIKNNSNAIFYK
+75 ISFVQADINIKNNSNAIFERHPSL
-88 DPYIDHSYLHI
+88 DRNLASYR
-99 INNSTAVFNDA
+99 S
-110 LDYTLKIRYGDS
+110 K
-122 SWPVIEQDNDFS
+122 
-134 GGSLWLDNSTLDIQ
+134 
-148 GEAEFLDIDALIN
+148 
-161 HGSTAT
+161 
-167 IDNLNDT
+167 
-174 GSNIYVVNNSNLEI
+174 IYVVNDSKLEI
-188 NNKAEFD
+188 KKNAEFY
-195 EGTHLIVKNNSNAK
+195 EGTHLIVK
-209 IDNLN
+209 
-214 ADYGSK
+214 
-220 IYVVNNSELEIDENA
+220 
-235 KFHNETHLIIED
+235 D
-247 NSNTTIDN
+247 NSNT
-255 LTGYNSKVY
+255 
-264 VVNGSELEINKNAEF
+264 
-279 YYDGTYLTI
+279 
-288 KDDSNATING
+288 TING
-298 ALTVKDSGTIEF
+298 ALTVNDSGTIEF
-310 VDGEFVVNDGG
+310 VNGEYVVNGG
-321 TKIDKSN
+321 GIKIDKSN
-328 LDVSGKAD
+328 LDVEGEVKFD
-336 FYNSDTEL
+336 NSDTEL
-344 NNSSNANFK
+344 YRSKANFA

-366 NSSSLNVGGVAD
+366 NSSTLNVGGVAD

-392 LFGNNFTM
+392 TFNDKFTM
-400 KNGRAEKSIII
+400 KNGAEKSIII

-425 NHGIIYYGAS
+425 NHGVIYYGAS
-435 ADNASKITVEGKATL
+435 ADNAPKITVDGKATL
-450 MGTTEIG
+450 KDTTEIG

-465 SNLNQVVFLESKEEI
+465 SNLNQAVFLESKEEI
-480 ENQATNEN
+480 ENQATDEN
-488 IYAMYFDPDN
+488 IYAMYFDPNN
-498 EEANEEGLVK
+498 EDANEEGLVK

-518 NLSEDS
+518 NLSKDS

-532 MSDDMKNKPINEKID
+532 MSDDMKNKPINDKID

-553 QTAGVNLTAQD
+553 QTVGVNLTAQD

-577 KGNGIIATE
+577 KGNGAVATE
-586 VIKLAAQAA
+586 GIKLAAQAS

-603 TISKTIS
+603 IISKTA
-610 KTVQSIQK
+610 QSIQQ

-639 NEVGKRIS
+639 NEVGKRIT
-647 NVTTRSNVSQL
+647 NVTTRSNASQL

-746 NIYELGLYSR
+746 DIYELGLYSR
-756 YFLDNNEFDFNIAG
+756 YFLDNNEFGFNIAG

-778 YTQNIFGGIN
+778 YTQNIFGIN

-838 QTGADFQK
+838 ETGADFQK
-846 VQSNTVK
+846 IQSNTVK

-872 YADAKIKRDLINDEG
+872 YANAKIKRDLINDEG

-900 NIKGD
+900 NIKGN

-917 IVYNATKN
+917 IAYNATKN

>member
-16 GGGQLVAEDS
+16 GGQQLVAEDL
-26 NNIIDLENDQIVNIN
+26 NNIPTIDLGNYWDTGYSYQSVDIN
-41 NETKMIDGIVQDII
+41 NETKII
-55 INVDDNGELISGALA
+55 TGTPMNASINVDNNGELISEVRSFFGTT
-70 FDFAN
+70 DIN
-75 ISIKNNSNAIFYK
+75 IKNNSKAIFK
-88 DPYIDHSYLHI
+88 NDPFIRYPHLHI
-99 INNSTAVFNDA
+99 INNSTVVFND
-110 LDYTLKIRYGDS
+110 TLYIMYGDS
-122 SWPVIEQDNDFS
+122 SWLVIEQDNDFS
-134 GGSLWLDNSTLDIQ
+134 GGGLSLDNSTLDIKGGATFEQ
-148 GEAEFLDIDALIN
+148 TDVLIN
-161 HGSTAT
+161 HGSTAK
-167 IDNLNDT
+167 IDNLTNYD
-174 GSNIYVVNNSNLEI
+174 SKIYVVNDSKLEI
-188 NNKAEFD
+188 DKNAIFA
-195 EGTHLIVKNNSNAK
+195 GTHLIVK
-209 IDNLN
+209 DN
-214 ADYGSK
+214 
-220 IYVVNNSELEIDENA
+220 
-235 KFHNETHLIIED
+235 
-247 NSNTTIDN
+247 
-255 LTGYNSKVY
+255 
-264 VVNGSELEINKNAEF
+264 
-279 YYDGTYLTI
+279 
-288 KDDSNATING
+288 SNATING
-298 ALTVKDSGTIEF
+298 ALTVQSYVAI
-310 VDGEFVVNDGG
+310 VNGDTVLNYGG
-321 TKIDKSN
+321 IQIAKSN
-328 LDVSGKAD
+328 
-336 FYNSDTEL
+336 
-344 NNSSNANFK
+344 
-353 DKLTLIDSAMLLK
+353 
-366 NSSSLNVGGVAD
+366 LNVGGVAD
-378 FEDSALVVQ
+378 FTDSTLVVQ

-392 LFGNNFTM
+392 MFGNNFTM
-400 KNGRAEKSIII
+400 KNGAEKSIII

-417 INIKGDFE
+417 INVKGDFE
-425 NHGIIYYGAS
+425 NHGVIYYGAS
-435 ADNASKITVEGKATL
+435 ADNAPKITVEGKATL
-450 MGTTEIG
+450 KDTTEIG

-465 SNLNQVVFLESKEEI
+465 SNLNQAVFLESKGAI
-480 ENQATNEN
+480 ENQATDEN

-498 EEANEEGLVK
+498 EDANEEGLVK
-508 YDQNIIDAVL
+508 YDQNIIDATL

-547 FITESA
+547 FIAEST

-577 KGNGIIATE
+577 KGNGLVATE
-586 VIKLAAQAA
+586 GIKLAAQAA

-603 TISKTIS
+603 IISKTA
-610 KTVQSIQK
+610 QSIQQ

-746 NIYELGLYSR
+746 DIYELGLYSR

-838 QTGADFQK
+838 QTGKDFQE

-858 LGLEMVKNFDEISI
+858 LGLEMVKSFDEISI

-900 NIKGD
+900 NIQGN

-917 IVYNATKN
+917 IAYNATKN

>member
-1 MTKIKLSALACAILV
+1 
-16 GGGQLVAEDS
+16 
-26 NNIIDLENDQIVNIN
+26 
-41 NETKMIDGIVQDII
+41 MIDEIAQDII
-55 INVDDNGELISGALA
+55 INVDDNGELISGALG

-134 GGSLWLDNSTLDIQ
+134 GGSLWLDNSTLDIK
-148 GEAEFLDIDALIN
+148 GEAKFYYTDALIN
-161 HGSTAT
+161 HGSTA
-167 IDNLNDT
+167 
-174 GSNIYVVNNSNLEI
+174 
-188 NNKAEFD
+188 
-195 EGTHLIVKNNSNAK
+195 K
-209 IDNLN
+209 IDNLV
-214 ADYGSK
+214 DYGSK
-220 IYVVNNSELEIDENA
+220 IHVVND
-235 KFHNETHLIIED
+235 
-247 NSNTTIDN
+247 
-255 LTGYNSKVY
+255 SK
-264 VVNGSELEINKNAEF
+264 LEINKNASF
-279 YYDGTYLTI
+279 NNGTHLI
-288 KDDSNATING
+288 VKDDSNATING
-298 ALTVKDSGTIEF
+298 ALSVNNSGTIEF
-310 VDGEFVVNDGG
+310 VDGEYVVNYGG
-321 TKIDKSN
+321 TKIAKSN
-328 LDVSGKAD
+328 LNVEGEVS
-336 FYNSDTEL
+336 FVNSDTEL
-344 NNSSNANFK
+344 YMSKANFA

-366 NSSSLNVGGVAD
+366 SGSRLEVRGVAD

-392 LFGNNFTM
+392 MFGNNFTM
-400 KNGRAEKSIII
+400 KNGAEKSIII

-417 INIKGDFE
+417 INVKGDFE
-425 NHGIIYYGAS
+425 NHGVIYYGAS
-435 ADNASKITVEGKATL
+435 SDSAPKITVDGKATL
-450 MGTTEIG
+450 KDTTEIG

-465 SNLNQVVFLESKEEI
+465 SNLNQVVFLESKEAI
-480 ENQATNEN
+480 ENKATDGN

-498 EEANEEGLVK
+498 QDANEEGLVK
-508 YDQNIIDAVL
+508 YDQNIIDAAL
-518 NLSEDS
+518 NLSKDS

-553 QTAGVNLTAQD
+553 QTSGVNLTAQD

-577 KGNGIIATE
+577 KGNGLLATE

-610 KTVQSIQK
+610 KTAQSIQK

-639 NEVGKRIS
+639 NEVGKRIT

-672 ASSGVLLSMM
+672 ASSGVLLLMM

-746 NIYELGLYSR
+746 DIYELGLYSR

-778 YTQNIFGGIN
+778 YTQNIFGIN

-838 QTGADFQK
+838 ETGADFQK

-900 NIKGD
+900 NIQGN

-917 IVYNATKN
+917 IAYNATKN

>member
-1 MTKIKLSALACAILV
+1 MRFLL
-16 GGGQLVAEDS
+16 GGGQQLVAGDLD
-26 NNIIDLENDQIVNIN
+26 NIIDLGGSAGQPIYIN
-41 NETKMIDGIVQDII
+41 EETKTII
-55 INVDDNGELISGALA
+55 GTGTDASIRVNNNGELISEVPIFVGA
-70 FDFAN
+70 D
-75 ISIKNNSNAIFYK
+75 ISIKNNSNATFENEV
-88 DPYIDHSYLHI
+88 YIENSNFHI
-99 INNSTAVFNDA
+99 NDSTAVFNEK
-110 LDYTLKIRYGDS
+110 LEIRDS
-122 SWPVIEQDNDFS
+122 VDLWPVIEKDNDFS
-134 GGSLWLDNSTLDIQ
+134 GGNLSLYNSTLDIE
-148 GEAEFLDIDALIN
+148 GEAIFYFIDALIN
-161 HGSTAT
+161 DGSTAT
-167 IDNLNDT
+167 IDDLLDF
-174 GSNIYVVNNSNLEI
+174 E
-188 NNKAEFD
+188 
-195 EGTHLIVKNNSNAK
+195 
-209 IDNLN
+209 
-214 ADYGSK
+214 SK
-220 IYVVNNSELEIDENA
+220 IYVVNDS
-235 KFHNETHLIIED
+235 T
-247 NSNTTIDN
+247 
-255 LTGYNSKVY
+255 
-264 VVNGSELEINKNAEF
+264 LEINKNAF
-279 YYDGTYLTI
+279 FDIGTHLVV

-298 ALTVKDSGTIEF
+298 ALSVTNSGTIEF
-310 VDGEFVVNDGG
+310 INGEFVVNDGG

-328 LDVSGKAD
+328 LDVAGEAT
-336 FYNSDTEL
+336 FGNSDTEL
-344 NNSSNANFK
+344 NNSSIVNFK
-353 DKLTLIDSAMLLK
+353 DKLNLFDSAMLLK
-366 NSSSLNVGGVAD
+366 NSSTLDVGGVAD

-400 KNGRAEKSIII
+400 KNNENGTEKSIII

-425 NHGIIYYGAS
+425 NHGVIYYGAS
-435 ADNASKITVEGKATL
+435 ADNAPKITVEGKATL
-450 MGTTEIG
+450 KDTTEIG

-465 SNLNQVVFLESKEEI
+465 SNLNQAVFLESKEEI
-480 ENQATNEN
+480 ENQATDEN

-498 EEANEEGLVK
+498 EDANEEGLVK

-518 NLSEDS
+518 NLSKDG

-553 QTAGVNLTAQD
+553 QTTGVNLTAQD

-577 KGNGIIATE
+577 KGNGAVATE
-586 VIKLAAQAA
+586 GIKLAAQAA

-603 TISKTIS
+603 IISKTA
-610 KTVQSIQK
+610 QSIQQ
-618 NSQDSITATS
+618 NSQDSINATS

-639 NEVGKRIS
+639 NEVGKRIT

-746 NIYELGLYSR
+746 DIYELGLYSR
-756 YFLDNNEFDFNIAG
+756 YFLDNNEFGFNIAG

-778 YTQNIFGGIN
+778 YTQNIFGIN

-838 QTGADFQK
+838 ETGKDFQE

-900 NIKGD
+900 NIKGN

>member
-16 GGGQLVAEDS
+16 GGGQLVAEDV
-26 NNIIDLENDQIVNIN
+26 NNIIDLENYAGESVNIN
-41 NETKMIDGIVQDII
+41 SEKKTITGTDTDAS
-55 INVDDNGELISGALA
+55 INVDKNGELISEVPYFVSA
-70 FDFAN
+70 D
-75 ISIKNNSNAIFYK
+75 ISIKNNSNATFENEV
-88 DPYIDHSYLHI
+88 YIENPNFHI
-99 INNSTAVFNDA
+99 NDSTAVFNEN
-110 LDYTLKIRYGDS
+110 LEIRDS
-122 SWPVIEQDNDFS
+122 VDLWPVIEKDNDFS
-134 GGSLWLDNSTLDIQ
+134 GGNLSLYNSTLDIE
-148 GEAEFLDIDALIN
+148 GEAIFYFIDALIN
-161 HGSTAT
+161 DGSTAT
-167 IDNLNDT
+167 IDDLLDF
-174 GSNIYVVNNSNLEI
+174 E
-188 NNKAEFD
+188 
-195 EGTHLIVKNNSNAK
+195 
-209 IDNLN
+209 
-214 ADYGSK
+214 SK
-220 IYVVNNSELEIDENA
+220 IYVVNDS
-235 KFHNETHLIIED
+235 T
-247 NSNTTIDN
+247 
-255 LTGYNSKVY
+255 
-264 VVNGSELEINKNAEF
+264 LEINKNAF
-279 YYDGTYLTI
+279 FDIGTHLVV

-298 ALTVKDSGTIEF
+298 ALTVNDSGTIEF
-310 VDGEFVVNDGG
+310 VNGEYVVNDGG

-328 LDVSGKAD
+328 LNVEGEAT
-336 FYNSDTEL
+336 FGNSDTEL
-344 NNSSNANFK
+344 NNSSIANFK

-366 NSSSLNVGGVAD
+366 NGSSLNVGGVAD

-392 LFGNNFTM
+392 MFNDKFTM
-400 KNGRAEKSIII
+400 KNGEVEKSIII
-411 LDNGSE
+411 LDNGSK
-417 INIKGDFE
+417 INVKGDFE
-425 NHGIIYYGAS
+425 NHGVIYYGAS
-435 ADNASKITVEGKATL
+435 ADNAPKITVEGKATL
-450 MGTTEIG
+450 MNTTEIG

-465 SNLNQVVFLESKEEI
+465 SNLNQAVFLESKEAI
-480 ENQATNEN
+480 ENQATDEN
-488 IYAMYFDPDN
+488 IYAMYFDPNN
-498 EEANEEGLVK
+498 ENANEEGLVK
-508 YDQNIIDAVL
+508 YDQNIIDATL
-518 NLSEDS
+518 NLSEDG
-524 KKLLAQIS
+524 KKLLVQIL

-564 LDIITSLFTIEDA
+564 LDIITSLFTIEDT
-577 KGNGIIATE
+577 KGNGLLATE

-610 KTVQSIQK
+610 KTAQSIQK

-639 NEVGKRIS
+639 NEVGKRIT

-718 YDRMIDDLLIGGY
+718 YDRIIDDLLIGGY

-746 NIYELGLYSR
+746 DIYELGLYSR

-838 QTGADFQK
+838 ETGKDFQK

-858 LGLEMVKNFDEISI
+858 LGLEMVKSFDEISI

-900 NIKGD
+900 NIQGN

-917 IVYNATKN
+917 IAYNATKN

>member
-16 GGGQLVAEDS
+16 GGGQQLVAEDLS
-26 NNIIDLENDQIVNIN
+26 NIQEIELGHYQGQSVNIN
-41 NETKMIDGIVQDII
+41 NEKKIISEFAIDVI
-55 INVDDNGELISGALA
+55 INVNNGELISAVPHFSETG
-70 FDFAN
+70 
-75 ISIKNNSNAIFYK
+75 ISIKNNSNAIFYR
-88 DPYIDHSYLHI
+88 DPNMQHSYLHI
-99 INNSTAVFNDA
+99 INNSTAVFNN
-110 LDYTLKIRYGDS
+110 TLTIAPGDFS
-122 SWPVIEQDNDFS
+122 LPVIEKDNDFS
-134 GGSLWLDNSTLDIQ
+134 GGTLWLDNNSTLDIK
-148 GEAEFLDIDALIN
+148 GEVEFINTDALIN
-161 HGSTAT
+161 NSSTAT
-167 IDNLNDT
+167 IDDLA
-174 GSNIYVVNNSNLEI
+174 G
-188 NNKAEFD
+188 
-195 EGTHLIVKNNSNAK
+195 
-209 IDNLN
+209 
-214 ADYGSK
+214 YGSK
-220 IYVVNNSELEIDENA
+220 IYVVN
-235 KFHNETHLIIED
+235 
-247 NSNTTIDN
+247 
-255 LTGYNSKVY
+255 GSK
-264 VVNGSELEINKNAEF
+264 LEINKNADF
-279 YYDGTYLTI
+279 GAMHLI
-288 KDDSNATING
+288 VKDNSNITING

-328 LDVSGKAD
+328 LNVEGEVKFD
-336 FYNSDTEL
+336 NSDTEL
-344 NNSSNANFK
+344 YRSKANFA

-366 NSSSLNVGGVAD
+366 SGSRLEVRGVAD

-387 NGSKV
+387 NGSEV

-400 KNGRAEKSIII
+400 KNGGAEKSIII

-417 INIKGDFE
+417 INVKGDFE
-425 NHGIIYYGAS
+425 NHGVIYYGAS
-435 ADNASKITVEGKATL
+435 ADNAPKITVDGKTTL

-465 SNLNQVVFLESKEEI
+465 SNLNQAVFLESKEAI
-480 ENQATNEN
+480 ENQATDEN

-498 EEANEEGLVK
+498 KDANEEGLVK

-518 NLSEDS
+518 NLSKDG

-577 KGNGIIATE
+577 KGNGLLATE

-610 KTVQSIQK
+610 KTAQSIQK

-647 NVTTRSNVSQL
+647 NVTTRSNASQL

-746 NIYELGLYSR
+746 DIYELGLYSR
-756 YFLDNNEFDFNIAG
+756 YFLDNNEFGFNIAG

-778 YTQNIFGGIN
+778 YTQNIFGIN

-838 QTGADFQK
+838 ETGADFQE

-853 NLKAN
+853 NLKAK
-858 LGLEMVKNFDEISI
+858 LGLEMVKSFDEISI

-900 NIKGD
+900 NIKGN